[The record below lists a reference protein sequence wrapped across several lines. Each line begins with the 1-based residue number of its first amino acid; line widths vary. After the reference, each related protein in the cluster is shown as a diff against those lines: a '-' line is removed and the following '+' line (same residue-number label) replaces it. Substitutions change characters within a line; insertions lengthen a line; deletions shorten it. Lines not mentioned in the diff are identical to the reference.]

1 MDEREEL
8 EAEPGVNDEVE
19 VGGVNDEVDVGGVY
33 IENEVGGVYIENE
46 VGGVYVE
53 IEVGGVKELNEVLIT
68 GVPVGVEEGVT

>member
-1 MDEREEL
+1 VDEREEL

-19 VGGVNDEVDVGGVY
+19 VGGVNDEVD
-33 IENEVGGVYIENE
+33 VGGVYIENE